1 MSDVLSVGVIGAG
14 GIARSH
20 MNAIEANDNIRTV
33 AVMDVDADRA
43 GAAAEEFS
51 ASAYTDLE
59 PLLADARVEAVHV
72 CTPHALH
79 ADQVVAAAEAGKHV
93 LVEKPMALTLA
104 DCDRMIDACDRAGK
118 ILMVGQV
125 MRYYPVN
132 RAIRQM
138 IADGEIGQ
146 VGHLIRRR
154 YSYFNPTPAGRD
166 SRHWYLDLEM
176 GGICVLYCFGPH
188 EYDIL
193 HWYLNS
199 PVRQVYAQGSESTD
213 LYQGQKDS
221 YTAMM
226 THENGAVSV
235 LSQTVIC
242 HTGAHDQYIVGG
254 TGSMMLA
261 GDKLTV
267 NGKEVSVEGSSREG
281 MSNQIREFA
290 ACCLEDREPD
300 ASGHSVRHSM
310 AVIEAAKLSAERNAP
325 VQMSEFDRD

>member
-20 MNAIEANDNIRTV
+20 MNAIKVNDNIQMV
-33 AVMDVDADRA
+33 AVIDVDADRA
-43 GAAAEEFS
+43 GAAAEEFG
-51 ASAYTDLE
+51 ANAYTDIE
-59 PLLADARVEAVHV
+59 PLLANPQVEAVHV

-104 DCDRMIDACDRAGK
+104 DCDRMIDACDQAGK

-132 RAIRQM
+132 RTIQKM

-154 YSYFNPTPAGRD
+154 YSYFNPTPAGSG

-199 PVRQVYAQGSESTD
+199 PVAQVYAQGSESTD
-213 LYQGQKDS
+213 LYRGQKDS
-221 YTAMM
+221 YTTMM

-235 LSQTVIC
+235 LSQTVVS
-242 HTGAHDQYIVGG
+242 HTSAHDQYIVGSE
-254 TGSMMLA
+254 GSMMLT

-267 NGKEVSVEGSSREG
+267 NGEEVSVEGSSREG

-290 ACCLEDREPD
+290 TCCLQDREPD

-310 AVIEAAKLSAERNAP
+310 AVIEAAKLSAERNVP
-325 VQMSEFDRD
+325 VQMSELDRD

>member
-20 MNAIEANDNIRTV
+20 MNAIEVNDNIRLA
-33 AVMDVDADRA
+33 AVMDVDSDQA
-43 GAAAEEFS
+43 GAAAAEFG

-59 PLLADARVEAVHV
+59 RLLDDARVEAVHV

-79 ADQVVAAAEAGKHV
+79 ADQVVAAAAAGKHV
-93 LVEKPMALTLA
+93 LVEKPMALTIA
-104 DCDRMIDACDRAGK
+104 DCDRMIDACNRAGK
-118 ILMVGQV
+118 VLMVGQV
-125 MRYYPVN
+125 MRYYPIN
-132 RAIRQM
+132 RAIRKM
-138 IADGEIGQ
+138 IADGAIGQ

-154 YSYFNPTPAGRD
+154 YSYFNPTPSGNAR
-166 SRHWYLDLEM
+166 RHWYLDLEM

-193 HWYLNS
+193 PWYLDS
-199 PVRQVYAQGSESTD
+199 PVTQVYAQGSESTD
-213 LYQGQKDS
+213 LYRGQKDS

-235 LSQTVIC
+235 LSQTVVS
-242 HTGAHDQYIVGG
+242 HTGAHDQYIVGSA
-254 TGSMMLA
+254 GSMMLT

-267 NGKEVSVEGSSREG
+267 NGQEVSVEGSSREG
-281 MSNQIREFA
+281 MSSQIREFA
-290 ACCLEDREPD
+290 TCCLEGGEPD

-310 AVIEAAKLSAERNAP
+310 AVIEAAKVSAERNTP
-325 VQMSEFDRD
+325 VQMSELDRT